1 VVKVNLDKIDKNFE
15 YLSPLQI
22 SFEHEKFMLPIRL
35 GMANSQGEQDMIVYA
50 FTREGRVECTNYRT
64 VKMPTDRN
72 IPLFVKPEFGDF
84 YYNLFNKTYKY
95 EGRNAAFLEYAW
107 NVTPNF
113 SGMKCDPCVGPPP
126 IYNDFAEAGITWAL
140 QSAQGVPGNDIFF
153 TRLHVRY
160 SRDKFPSDLTFQ
172 VTPNREHFQC
182 RYILTNPAQGE
193 FTCDQGQTYLETLRE
208 RRKKEVDEMWALTS
222 KSSPK
227 SKGYITE
234 YDRFLTPGAKS
245 DEKKY
250 SFFPSWMPGDPGQSK
265 WLFALVFGLSLS
277 WLLYYSSR
285 PSARK
290 LI

>member
-1 VVKVNLDKIDKNFE
+1 
-15 YLSPLQI
+15 
-22 SFEHEKFMLPIRL
+22 
-35 GMANSQGEQDMIVYA
+35 
-50 FTREGRVECTNYRT
+50 
-64 VKMPTDRN
+64 
-72 IPLFVKPEFGDF
+72 VKPEFGDF
-84 YYNLFNKTYKY
+84 YYNLFNKTYKN

-140 QSAQGVPGNDIFF
+140 QSAQGVAGNDIFF

-193 FTCDQGQTYLETLRE
+193 FTCDQGQSYLETLRE

-277 WLLYYSSR
+277 LLLYYSSR